1 MMELSIRLGRE
12 DDATALATLLRE
24 LDKFPRIQD
33 QEASETLRTVE
44 TQVRLALADGS
55 HGIFVAEE
63 KGGPMVAY
71 LMIHWLPY
79 LILSAPEGFISE
91 LFVHPRARGFGAGHK
106 LLEAAAQEAKTRG
119 CARLGLINFR
129 TDESYQ
135 RYFYAKNGWTE
146 RPDAANFI
154 FPLPV

>member
-1 MMELSIRLGRE
+1 MELSIRLGRE

-24 LDKFPRIQD
+24 LDRFSRIQA
-33 QEASETLRTVE
+33 QEPSETLRTVE
-44 TQVRLALADGS
+44 TQLGRALADAS

-63 KGGPMVAY
+63 EGGPLVAY

-91 LFVHPRARGFGAGHK
+91 LFVHPRARGLGAGHK
-106 LLEAAAQEAKTRG
+106 LLEAAAQEAQTRG

-129 TDESYQ
+129 TEESYQ
-135 RYFYAKNGWTE
+135 RDFYAKNGWTE
-146 RPDAANFI
+146 RPEAANFI
-154 FPLPV
+154 LPFPPG